1 MVRPSRSQWVPR
13 AYARRRHRT
22 WMKSMTLAALGWG
35 VWWAGLVL
43 ARFAPGIAPDF
54 LSGRTLITALSFA
67 CAIPGLVLALG
78 TVRAKRS
85 WLPFAALAIFA
96 NASLLVMPWLLEG
109 LGRVRG

>member
-1 MVRPSRSQWVPR
+1 
-13 AYARRRHRT
+13 
-22 WMKSMTLAALGWG
+22 MTLAALGWG